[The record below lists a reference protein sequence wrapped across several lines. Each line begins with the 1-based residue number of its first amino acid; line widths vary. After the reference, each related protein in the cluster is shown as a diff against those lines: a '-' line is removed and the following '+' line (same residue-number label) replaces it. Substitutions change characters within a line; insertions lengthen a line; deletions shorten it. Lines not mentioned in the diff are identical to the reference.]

1 MYPKKLTTLQRKKNK
16 QIKQKLEKNNKKL
29 ICKNEKK
36 LLANIEKYLPEDIVK
51 LLYSYVNNNIK
62 FNLSHY
68 KEIFTKF
75 IFDYN
80 TINKLSLGTINKLS
94 LIFECYTNYK
104 YCTHDKTALTLKEML
119 HKIPLDKL
127 QKYLY
132 YGTPSKYFNIAFPDE
147 PTIEQYISKNY
158 SKNDISIKNDKVIQF
173 IYKNYVFEVLDLI
186 SYFTTKANEWH
197 AYHCNNK
204 YLSNNRY
211 LYHLNLI
218 NGVFSDEDFKK
229 QKYNEN
235 ICKEYEVITRK
246 LVLSILYIFDKYANK
261 S

>member
-1 MYPKKLTTLQRKKNK
+1 MYPKRLTALQRKKNK
-16 QIKQKLEKNNKKL
+16 QIKQKLEKKDKKL

-36 LLANIEKYLPEDIVK
+36 LLFNIEKYLPEDIVK

-80 TINKLSLGTINKLS
+80 TINKLSLGTINKLT
-94 LIFECYTNYK
+94 LIFGGYTNYK
-104 YCTHDKTALTLKEML
+104 YCTHDKTALTLKDML
-119 HKIPLDKL
+119 NKIPLDKL

-147 PTIEQYISKNY
+147 PNIQDYISKNY
-158 SKNDISIKNDKVIQF
+158 PKNDILSKNDKEIQC

-186 SYFTTKANEWH
+186 SYFSTKANEWH
-197 AYHCNNK
+197 ALHCNNK
-204 YLSNNRY
+204 YLSHNRY
-211 LYHLNLI
+211 LSHLNLI
-218 NGVFSDEDFKK
+218 KGILNEKSCKT
-229 QKYNEN
+229 QNEN
-235 ICKEYEVITRK
+235 LCKEYELITRK
-246 LVLSILYIFDKYANK
+246 LVLSILYIFDKYGK
-261 S
+261 